1 MAQMII
7 PNTDLFIVTSAL
19 KTSIGVIDDETRT
32 RQTIE
37 GLQSLRKA
45 APDALIL
52 WVDAS
57 SKQVDEATMV
67 QVTQYC
73 DKSISFF
80 GDEDLMTLANAGLK
94 SQAEVTLL
102 FKTLS
107 IIKQHPELQK
117 MMAGVRRVFKLSG
130 RTNMLEGYDPK
141 AYDNQYGKYV
151 FKKAMPS
158 WLPPQKQ
165 LESGCDHLYITRMY
179 SFCISLFD
187 NYLNSLPQIYEAIN
201 YHGVDTEHAHFG
213 NIDHNLITEFE
224 TLYCQ
229 GVLAGNGQLE
239 AY

>member
-1 MAQMII
+1 MII

-57 SKQVDEATMV
+57 SKQVDEATMA

-73 DKSISFF
+73 NKSISFF
-80 GDEDLMTLANAGLK
+80 GDEDLMSLANAGLK

-187 NYLNSLPQIYEAIN
+187 NYLNTLPTIYQTIN
-201 YHGVDTEHAHFG
+201 QHGVDTEHAHYG
-213 NIDHNLITEFE
+213 NIDKGFSVEFE
-224 TLYCQ
+224 KLYCQ

>member
-1 MAQMII
+1 MII

-73 DKSISFF
+73 NKSISFF
-80 GDEDLMTLANAGLK
+80 GDEDLMSLANAGLK

-187 NYLNSLPQIYEAIN
+187 NYLNTLPAIYQTIN
-201 YHGVDTEHAHFG
+201 QHGVDTEHAHYG
-213 NIDHNLITEFE
+213 NIDKGFSVEFE
-224 TLYCQ
+224 KLYCQ

>member
-1 MAQMII
+1 MII

-19 KTSIGVIDDETRT
+19 RTSIGVIDDETRT

-45 APDALIL
+45 EPDALIL

-80 GDEDLMTLANAGLK
+80 GDEDLMSLANAGLK

-187 NYLNSLPQIYEAIN
+187 NYLNTLPAIYQTIN
-201 YHGVDTEHAHFG
+201 QHGVDTEHAHYG
-213 NIDHNLITEFE
+213 NIDKGFSVEFE
-224 TLYCQ
+224 KLYCQ

>member
-1 MAQMII
+1 MII

-80 GDEDLMTLANAGLK
+80 GDEDLMSLANAGLK

-187 NYLNSLPQIYEAIN
+187 NYLNTLPTIYQTIN
-201 YHGVDTEHAHFG
+201 QHGVDTEHAHYG
-213 NIDHNLITEFE
+213 NIDKGFSVEFE
-224 TLYCQ
+224 KLYCQ

>member
-80 GDEDLMTLANAGLK
+80 GDEDLMSLANAGLK

>member
-1 MAQMII
+1 MII

-19 KTSIGVIDDETRT
+19 RTSIGVIDDETRT

-80 GDEDLMTLANAGLK
+80 GDEDLMSLANAGLK

-187 NYLNSLPQIYEAIN
+187 NYLNTLPAIYQTIN
-201 YHGVDTEHAHFG
+201 QHGVDTEHAHYG
-213 NIDHNLITEFE
+213 NIDKGFLVEFE

>member
-1 MAQMII
+1 MII

-19 KTSIGVIDDETRT
+19 RTSIGVIDDETRT

-57 SKQVDEATMV
+57 SKQVDEATMA
-67 QVTQYC
+67 QVAQYC
-73 DKSISFF
+73 NRSISFF
-80 GDEDLMTLANAGLK
+80 GDEDLMSLANAGLK

-158 WLPPQKQ
+158 WLPSQKQ

-187 NYLNSLPQIYEAIN
+187 NYLNTLPAIYQTIN
-201 YHGVDTEHAHFG
+201 QHGVDTEHAHYG
-213 NIDHNLITEFE
+213 NIDKGFSVEFE
-224 TLYCQ
+224 KLYCQ

>member
-32 RQTIE
+32 KQTIE

-45 APDALIL
+45 APDALVL

-57 SKQVDEATMV
+57 SKQVDEATMA

-73 DKSISFF
+73 NKSISFF
-80 GDEDLMTLANAGLK
+80 GDEDLMSLANAGLK
-94 SQAEVTLL
+94 SQAEVALL

-107 IIKQHPELQK
+107 IIKQHSELQK

-187 NYLNSLPQIYEAIN
+187 NYLNTLPAIYQTIN
-201 YHGVDTEHAHFG
+201 QHGVDTEHAHYG
-213 NIDHNLITEFE
+213 NIDKGFSVEFE
-224 TLYCQ
+224 NLYCQ
-229 GVLAGNGQLE
+229 GMLAGNGQLE

>member
-1 MAQMII
+1 MII

-19 KTSIGVIDDETRT
+19 RTSIGVIDDETRT

-73 DKSISFF
+73 NKSISFF
-80 GDEDLMTLANAGLK
+80 GDEDLMSLANAGLK
-94 SQAEVTLL
+94 SQAEVALL

>member
-1 MAQMII
+1 MII

-57 SKQVDEATMV
+57 SKQVDEATMA

-73 DKSISFF
+73 NKSISFF
-80 GDEDLMTLANAGLK
+80 GDEDLMSLANAGLK
-94 SQAEVTLL
+94 SQAEVALL

-187 NYLNSLPQIYEAIN
+187 NYLNTLPAIYQTIN
-201 YHGVDTEHAHFG
+201 QHGVDTEHAHYG
-213 NIDHNLITEFE
+213 NIDKGFSAEFE
-224 TLYCQ
+224 KLYCQ

>member
-7 PNTDLFIVTSAL
+7 PSTDLFIVTSAL
-19 KTSIGVIDDETRT
+19 RTSIGVIDDDTRIN
-32 RQTIE
+32 QTIE

-45 APDALIL
+45 APDALVL

-57 SKQVDEATMV
+57 SKQVDEATMA

-73 DKSISFF
+73 NKSISFF

-117 MMAGVRRVFKLSG
+117 MMAGVRRVFKLSA

-187 NYLNSLPQIYEAIN
+187 NYLNTLPAIYQTIN
-201 YHGVDTEHAHFG
+201 QHGVDTEHAHYG
-213 NIDHNLITEFE
+213 NIDKGFSVEFE
-224 TLYCQ
+224 NLYCQ
-229 GVLAGNGQLE
+229 GMLAGNGQLE

>member
-1 MAQMII
+1 MII

-80 GDEDLMTLANAGLK
+80 GDEDLMSLANAGLK

-158 WLPPQKQ
+158 WLQPQKQ

-187 NYLNSLPQIYEAIN
+187 NYLNTLPAIYQTIN
-201 YHGVDTEHAHFG
+201 QHGVDTEHAHYG
-213 NIDHNLITEFE
+213 NIDKGFSVEFE

>member
-1 MAQMII
+1 MII
-7 PNTDLFIVTSAL
+7 PNTNLFIVTSAL

-73 DKSISFF
+73 NKSISFF
-80 GDEDLMTLANAGLK
+80 GDEDLMSLANAGLK

>member
-1 MAQMII
+1 MII

-19 KTSIGVIDDETRT
+19 RTSIGVIDDETRLK
-32 RQTIE
+32 QTLE

-45 APDALIL
+45 APNALIFL
-52 WVDAS
+52 VDAS
-57 SKQVDEATMV
+57 SKPIDEATTF
-67 QVTQYC
+67 QLIKLA
-73 DKSISFF
+73 DRSISLF
-80 GDEDLMTLANAGLK
+80 GDEDLMSLANAGLK
-94 SQAEVTLL
+94 SQAEVALL

-187 NYLNSLPQIYEAIN
+187 NYLNTLPAIYQTIN
-201 YHGVDTEHAHFG
+201 QHGVDTEHAHYG
-213 NIDHNLITEFE
+213 NIDKGFSVEFE
-224 TLYCQ
+224 KLYCQ

>member
-1 MAQMII
+1 
-7 PNTDLFIVTSAL
+7 L
-19 KTSIGVIDDETRT
+19 
-32 RQTIE
+32 
-37 GLQSLRKA
+37 
-45 APDALIL
+45 
-52 WVDAS
+52 
-57 SKQVDEATMV
+57 
-67 QVTQYC
+67 C
-73 DKSISFF
+73 
-80 GDEDLMTLANAGLK
+80 LK
-94 SQAEVTLL
+94 SQAEITLL

-117 MMAGVRRVFKLSG
+117 MMAGVRRVFKLSA

-187 NYLNSLPQIYEAIN
+187 NYLNTLPTIYQTIN
-201 YHGVDTEHAHFG
+201 QHGVDTEHAHYG
-213 NIDHNLITEFE
+213 NIDKGFSVEFE
-224 TLYCQ
+224 KLYCQ
-229 GVLAGNGQLE
+229 GMLAGNGQLE

>member
-19 KTSIGVIDDETRT
+19 RTSIGVIDGETRT

-57 SKQVDEATMV
+57 SKAVDEATMA
-67 QVTQYC
+67 QVAQYC
-73 DKSISFF
+73 NRSISFF
-80 GDEDLMTLANAGLK
+80 GDEDLMSLANAGLK
-94 SQAEVTLL
+94 SQAEVALL

-117 MMAGVRRVFKLSG
+117 MMADVRRVFKLSG

-187 NYLNSLPQIYEAIN
+187 NYLNTLPAIYQTIN
-201 YHGVDTEHAHFG
+201 QHGVDTEHAHYG
-213 NIDHNLITEFE
+213 NIDKGFSVEFE
-224 TLYCQ
+224 KLYCQ

>member
-1 MAQMII
+1 MII

-80 GDEDLMTLANAGLK
+80 GDEDLMSLANAGLK

>member
-1 MAQMII
+1 MII

-19 KTSIGVIDDETRT
+19 RTSIGVIDDETRT

-57 SKQVDEATMV
+57 SKQVDEATMA

-73 DKSISFF
+73 NKSISFF
-80 GDEDLMTLANAGLK
+80 GDEDLMSLANAGLK

-117 MMAGVRRVFKLSG
+117 MMAGVRRIFKLSG

-187 NYLNSLPQIYEAIN
+187 NYLNTLPAIYQTIN
-201 YHGVDTEHAHFG
+201 QHGVDTEHAHYG

-224 TLYCQ
+224 KLYCQ

>member
-1 MAQMII
+1 MII

-19 KTSIGVIDDETRT
+19 RTSIGVIDDETRT

-80 GDEDLMTLANAGLK
+80 GDEDLMSLANAGLK

-187 NYLNSLPQIYEAIN
+187 NYLNSLLQIYEAIN

>member
-19 KTSIGVIDDETRT
+19 RTSIGVIDDETRLK
-32 RQTIE
+32 QTLE

-57 SKQVDEATMV
+57 SKAVDEATMA

-73 DKSISFF
+73 NRSISFF
-80 GDEDLMTLANAGLK
+80 GDEDLMSLANAGLK
-94 SQAEVTLL
+94 SQAEVALL

-158 WLPPQKQ
+158 WLPQQKQ

-187 NYLNSLPQIYEAIN
+187 NYLNTLPAIYQTIN
-201 YHGVDTEHAHFG
+201 QHGVDTEHAHYG
-213 NIDHNLITEFE
+213 NIDKGFSVEFE
-224 TLYCQ
+224 KLYCQ

>member
-57 SKQVDEATMV
+57 SKQVDKATMV

-80 GDEDLMTLANAGLK
+80 GDEDLMSLANAGLK

-130 RTNMLEGYDPK
+130 RTNMLEGYDP
-141 AYDNQYGKYV
+141 
-151 FKKAMPS
+151 
-158 WLPPQKQ
+158 
-165 LESGCDHLYITRMY
+165 
-179 SFCISLFD
+179 
-187 NYLNSLPQIYEAIN
+187 
-201 YHGVDTEHAHFG
+201 
-213 NIDHNLITEFE
+213 
-224 TLYCQ
+224 
-229 GVLAGNGQLE
+229 
-239 AY
+239 

>member
-7 PNTDLFIVTSAL
+7 PSTDLFIVTSAL

-45 APDALIL
+45 APDAIIFL
-52 WVDAS
+52 VDAS
-57 SKQVDEATMV
+57 SRMVDEATMV
-67 QVTQYC
+67 TVTQYC
-73 DKSISFF
+73 DRSISFF
-80 GDEDLMTLANAGLK
+80 GDEDLMSLANAGLK
-94 SQAEVTLL
+94 SQAEITLL

-117 MMAGVRRVFKLSG
+117 MMAGVRRVFKLSA

-141 AYDNQYGKYV
+141 AYDDQYGKYV

-179 SFCISLFD
+179 SFCVSLFD
-187 NYLNSLPQIYEAIN
+187 NYLNTLPQIYQTIN
-201 YHGVDTEHAHFG
+201 QHGVDTEHAHYG
-213 NIDHNLITEFE
+213 NIDKSFSVEFE
-224 TLYCQ
+224 NLYCQ
-229 GVLAGNGQLE
+229 GMLAGNGQLE

>member
-1 MAQMII
+1 MII

-19 KTSIGVIDDETRT
+19 RTSIGVIDDETRT

-80 GDEDLMTLANAGLK
+80 GDEDLMSLANAGLK

>member
-19 KTSIGVIDDETRT
+19 KTSIGVIDDETRI

-45 APDALIL
+45 APDAIIFL
-52 WVDAS
+52 VDAS
-57 SKQVDEATMV
+57 SRMVDEATMV
-67 QVTQYC
+67 TVTQYC
-73 DKSISFF
+73 DRSISFF
-80 GDEDLMTLANAGLK
+80 GDEDLMSLANAGLK
-94 SQAEVTLL
+94 SQAEITLL

-117 MMAGVRRVFKLSG
+117 MMAGVRRVFKLSA

-187 NYLNSLPQIYEAIN
+187 NYLNTLPAIYQTIN
-201 YHGVDTEHAHFG
+201 QHGVDTEHAHYG
-213 NIDHNLITEFE
+213 NIDKGFSVEFE
-224 TLYCQ
+224 KLYCQ

>member
-73 DKSISFF
+73 NKSISFF
-80 GDEDLMTLANAGLK
+80 GDEDLMSLANAGLK

>member
-1 MAQMII
+1 MII

-19 KTSIGVIDDETRT
+19 RTSIGVIDDETRT

-45 APDALIL
+45 APDALVL

-57 SKQVDEATMV
+57 SKQVDEATMA

-73 DKSISFF
+73 NKSISFF
-80 GDEDLMTLANAGLK
+80 GDEDLMSLANAGLK
-94 SQAEVTLL
+94 SQAEVALL

-187 NYLNSLPQIYEAIN
+187 NYLNTLPAIYQTIN
-201 YHGVDTEHAHFG
+201 QHGVDTEHAHYG
-213 NIDHNLITEFE
+213 NIDKSFSVEFE

-229 GVLAGNGQLE
+229 GMLAGNGQLE

>member
-19 KTSIGVIDDETRT
+19 RTSIGVIDDETRT

-57 SKQVDEATMV
+57 SKQVDEATMA
-67 QVTQYC
+67 QVAQYC
-73 DKSISFF
+73 NRSISFF
-80 GDEDLMTLANAGLK
+80 GDEDLMSLANAGLK

-187 NYLNSLPQIYEAIN
+187 NYLNTLPAIYQTIN
-201 YHGVDTEHAHFG
+201 QHGVDTEHAHYG
-213 NIDHNLITEFE
+213 NIDKGFSVEFE
-224 TLYCQ
+224 KLYCQ

>member
-80 GDEDLMTLANAGLK
+80 GDEDLMSLANAGLK
-94 SQAEVTLL
+94 SQAEVALL

-187 NYLNSLPQIYEAIN
+187 NYLNTLPAIYQTIN
-201 YHGVDTEHAHFG
+201 QHGVDTEHAHYG
-213 NIDHNLITEFE
+213 NIDKGFSVEFE